1 MRYHKTDLVKRD
13 FFGNRIF
20 DQAQSFRAKFRVCR
34 LDLDTF
40 GFSDPRRLKLQP
52 AFFDQIGNQ
61 TADGRELPLANIRNL
76 FQTLP

>member
-1 MRYHKTDLVKRD
+1 
-13 FFGNRIF
+13 
-20 DQAQSFRAKFRVCR
+20 
-34 LDLDTF
+34 LDTF